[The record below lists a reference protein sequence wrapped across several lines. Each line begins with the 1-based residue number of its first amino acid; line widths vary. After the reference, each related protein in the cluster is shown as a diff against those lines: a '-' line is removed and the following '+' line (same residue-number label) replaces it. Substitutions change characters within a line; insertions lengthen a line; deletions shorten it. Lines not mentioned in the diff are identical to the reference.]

1 MGSESPT
8 CPLADVVAA
17 GYKGSWREGPLR
29 LWATEDKH
37 FRRMPIAA
45 GVFISACIVGLGPTA
60 LPVTSDPP
68 TTGWEFP
75 VSGHWVVVVSS
86 FLSCRR
92 GSIFGIVFWSEK
104 KKNKQTKQIKFYVS
118 RCVRHLDSSGSDH
131 SGLFSWECDRKVTH
145 TQN

>member
-1 MGSESPT
+1 ME
-8 CPLADVVAA
+8 D
-17 GYKGSWREGPLR
+17 RRLR
-29 LWATEDKH
+29 
-37 FRRMPIAA
+37 RIPIAA
-45 GVFISACIVGLGPTA
+45 GVFISACVVGLGPTA
-60 LPVTSDPP
+60 LPVTSDPH

-75 VSGHWVVVVSS
+75 ESGHWVVVVSS

-92 GSIFGIVFWSEK
+92 GSVFGIVFWFEE
-104 KKNKQTKQIKFYVS
+104 NKQTKQIKVYVS